1 MSRTQEEKLT
11 SNKALSR
18 ARHCDSTWSFS
29 YWKREALM
37 NSWGQYRDFVIQ
49 QWAFNFKDEPYPAET
64 PLDLVAAKIMYHLDK
79 QEKDAK
85 QIVPSPSWTRNYKAA
100 MKMDLQA
107 FDAGM
112 RTLLEISI
120 KHREISPEKEQ
131 EMKVKRKA
139 AAEKAQKTKSEKNPN
154 KGPKKGATWFGLFKA
169 NHAAKLTD
177 AELAKAMTK
186 AMNDGHVY
194 TEQEVVKNRGF
205 YNFGAFGKNY
215 PKPSNALEQF
225 KDEKEKKS
233 EKKPTAKKVSKK

>member
-1 MSRTQEEKLT
+1 MSRTKEEKLT
-11 SNKALSR
+11 STKALSR
-18 ARHCDSTWSFS
+18 AKHCDTTWSFS

-37 NSWGQYRDFVIQ
+37 NSWGQYRDFIVQ
-49 QWAFNFKDEPYPAET
+49 QWAFNFKEPFPSDA
-64 PLDLVAAKIMYHLDK
+64 PLDLVSAKIMYHLDK

-85 QIVPSPSWTRNYKAA
+85 HLKPSPSWERNYKAA

-107 FDAGM
+107 FDADM

-120 KHREISPEKEQ
+120 KHRELSPEKEQ

-139 AAEKAQKTKSEKNPN
+139 AAEKAQKTKSEKAVN
-154 KGPKKGATWFGLFKA
+154 KGPKKGATWYGLFKA
-169 NHAAKLTD
+169 NHSAKLTD

-194 TEQEVVKNRGF
+194 TEQEVVKNRSF

-215 PKPSNALEQF
+215 PKPAKPLEQF
-225 KDEKEKKS
+225 KDEKEDKA
-233 EKKPTAKKVSKK
+233 EKKPAKADKKSKK